1 MKWLQSA
8 SLFLLGF
15 ILVISLSACGPLGQ
29 VEQAIKSQQALDAY
43 TFDGN
48 LSFETYG
55 KSWQSPKV
63 DSADILGSCV
73 RKEEGWLYLWSVC
86 EYHTGTGKTVQTIMR
101 RQYPEETFPK
111 EVDILGWL
119 PSFSLQEDVLDSQFG
134 QTTNNDLTYAVTVK
148 GARIKNALIDDLCE
162 EEDLV
167 PEEATI
173 TYQIEIN
180 RLSKVMVEYV
190 LNGKNPATG
199 QYDLPAK
206 KIFLRVTYDKPSEE
220 SKIEI
225 PDMSSDVIYE

>member
-1 MKWLQSA
+1 MKKVRRFGICALIFS
-8 SLFLLGF
+8 
-15 ILVISLSACGPLGQ
+15 LVISMSACGPLGQ

-43 TFDGN
+43 TFDGA
-48 LSFETYG
+48 LSFQAYDEYG
-55 KSWQSPKV
+55 QE
-63 DSADILGSCV
+63 ADANSMSIKGSCI
-73 RKEEGWLYLWSVC
+73 RKDTGWLYLWSVC
-86 EYHTGTGKTVQTIMR
+86 EYHIDTGKTGQTIMR
-101 RQYPEETFPK
+101 RQYPEEAFPK

-148 GARIKNALIDDLCE
+148 GVRIKNALIDDLCE
-162 EEDLV
+162 KEDLV
-167 PEEATI
+167 LDEAKI

-180 RLSKVMVEYV
+180 RLSKVMVEYF
-190 LNGKNPATG
+190 LKGKNPATG
-199 QYDLPAK
+199 RYDLLAK

>member
-8 SLFLLGF
+8 SLSLLGF
-15 ILVISLSACGPLGQ
+15 ILVISLSACGQLGQ
-29 VEQAIKSQQALDAY
+29 VEQAIKSQQAMDAY

-73 RKEEGWLYLWSVC
+73 RKEEGWLYLWNVSKH
-86 EYHTGTGKTVQTIMR
+86 HTGTEKTVQTIMR
-101 RQYPEETFPK
+101 RQYPEETFPR

-119 PSFSLQEDVLDSQFG
+119 PSFSLREDVLDGQFG
-134 QTTNNDLTYAVTVK
+134 QTYNNHLLYCVTVK
-148 GARIKNALIDDLCE
+148 GNQITNALMDELCE

-167 PEEATI
+167 LDEARI

-180 RLSKVMVEYV
+180 RLSKVMVEYF

-206 KIFLRVTYDKPSEE
+206 KIFLWVTYDKPSEE